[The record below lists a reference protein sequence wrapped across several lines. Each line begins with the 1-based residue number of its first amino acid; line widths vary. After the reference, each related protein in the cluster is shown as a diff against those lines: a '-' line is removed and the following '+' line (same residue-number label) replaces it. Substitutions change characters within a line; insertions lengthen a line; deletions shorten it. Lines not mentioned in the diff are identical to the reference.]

1 MLFRLPIAVLAGGL
15 VGALAISPAV
25 AGSTL
30 DAVKQ
35 RGFLQCGLQVTG
47 PGLSHLTEAG
57 QWTGFFVDYCR
68 AVAAATL
75 GKADAVDFLAT
86 DAGNRFDALREGEID
101 LLSSVSTWTLS
112 RDVALGLNFAAVLY
126 YDGQGFL
133 AHSSLG
139 GLTQGRTAVMTP
151 GNLNF

>member
-1 MLFRLPIAVLAGGL
+1 M
-15 VGALAISPAV
+15 
-25 AGSTL
+25 
-30 DAVKQ
+30 
-35 RGFLQCGLQVTG
+35 
-47 PGLSHLTEAG
+47 
-57 QWTGFFVDYCR
+57 
-68 AVAAATL
+68 
-75 GKADAVDFLAT
+75 DFLAT